1 LKNLKP
7 ISTINSQT
15 RKNSESIINTL
26 KAKLAS
32 TTTEFR
38 EVLELRTE
46 NLKNQQKSRLEF
58 TGSSFAH
65 SYQQHYSDQSH
76 DNHNGEVVISMPL
89 QIQNQQDYTQSR
101 LEAVQSI
108 ESTIVELEGIFQQLA
123 IMVSE
128 QGEMIERIDANIDQT
143 TTNMNLAQ
151 TELLKYWAKLSNS
164 RRLTMKIFLVLI
176 VFVIVFVIFFV

>member
-1 LKNLKP
+1 
-7 ISTINSQT
+7 
-15 RKNSESIINTL
+15 
-26 KAKLAS
+26 
-32 TTTEFR
+32 
-38 EVLELRTE
+38 
-46 NLKNQQKSRLEF
+46 
-58 TGSSFAH
+58 
-65 SYQQHYSDQSH
+65 
-76 DNHNGEVVISMPL
+76 MPL

-128 QGEMIERIDANIDQT
+128 QGEVIERIDANIDQT